1 MNKTTYKYVLGVDIG
16 NTKTLYALTRLDGTA
31 LHILRGMG
39 TNYQEIGQDEMV
51 RRLRDGIAAI
61 IKECGI
67 LKHDMAAI
75 YYGAA
80 GADTPTDFQ
89 ILEKAFAQVAPG
101 VPFDFENDGWIA
113 LHSGTL
119 GQAGMVVTCGTG
131 NTNCA
136 VNSTGERL
144 RIGGLSEFL
153 GDVLGAYSIAA
164 YAMQAAVRGE
174 DGRDDPTILST
185 LIPRALNVET
195 NADVINLEVTS
206 ELVKKVVETFFDAAQ
221 QGDGRSLNIC
231 WMLVKE
237 VLNIVREFYNGL
249 FQQEKFFKL
258 VLDGTVFRQKYQP
271 LTRMLELAL
280 RQKYNVEIIIP
291 DYDPVV
297 GAIFLA
303 FKHAGCPLDK
313 RCAKQIIK
321 TYKSVEIRE

>member
-16 NTKTLYALTRLDGTA
+16 NTKTLYALTRSDGTV
-31 LHILRGMG
+31 LHVLRGPG

-51 RRLRDGIAAI
+51 RRLSDGIAAL
-61 IKECGI
+61 IKGCGMS
-67 LKHDMAAI
+67 KHDIVAI

-89 ILEKAFAQVAPG
+89 ILEKAFVRVAPDI
-101 VPFDFENDGWIA
+101 PFDFENDGWIA

-131 NTNCA
+131 NTNFA
-136 VNSTGERL
+136 VNNAGERM

-185 LIPRALNVET
+185 LIPRSLKVKT
-195 NADVINLEVTS
+195 NADVINLQMTS
-206 ELVKKVVETFFDAAQ
+206 ELVKKIVETFFDAAQ
-221 QGDGRSLNIC
+221 QGDGRSLDIC
-231 WMLVKE
+231 WMLVRE
-237 VLNIVREFYNGL
+237 VLRIVHEFYSGL
-249 FQQEKFFKL
+249 FQQEKCFKL
-258 VLDGTVFRQKYQP
+258 VLDGTVFRKKYQP

-280 RQKYNVEIIIP
+280 RQKYDVEIIVP

-303 FKHAGCPLDK
+303 FKHAGYPLDK
-313 RCAKQIIK
+313 QCAERIVK